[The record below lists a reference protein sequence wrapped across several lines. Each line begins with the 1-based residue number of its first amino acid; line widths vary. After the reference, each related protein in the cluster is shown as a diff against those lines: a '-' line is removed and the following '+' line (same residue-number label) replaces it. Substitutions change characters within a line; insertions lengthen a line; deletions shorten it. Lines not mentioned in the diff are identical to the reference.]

1 MVDTTLQQYLGLKIS
16 QIYGLSIRNPPL
28 HKP

>member
-1 MVDTTLQQYLGLKIS
+1 MVDTPLQQYLGLKIS
-16 QIYGLSIRNPPL
+16 QIYGLSIHDPLL